1 MKFYWIN
8 VDTQTK
14 RAANMINQFN
24 ERKIENTR
32 IDAVKPSIEN
42 PTKVDF
48 ERCCTFSHLKAI
60 ETFLDSK
67 DDFALICEDDL
78 SFEFEEFWDKSLEEI
93 IQNAPNN
100 WGIIQLAYI
109 LQSIEHKFKDKA
121 NYFNYKTLSVSGTL
135 AYIIN
140 RKCAKSL
147 VDVFKKRRHIP
158 TADCFRTGIYAS
170 VEYYTSFNSFV
181 YKYPMFTYPDNN
193 DSLIGNSLSL
203 HVASKKQQMQ
213 YLKKIRDCL

>member
-8 VDTQTK
+8 VDTQTM
-14 RAANMINQFN
+14 RSDNMVKQFN
-24 ERKIENTR
+24 ERLIENTR
-32 IDAVKPSIEN
+32 IDAVKPSFEN
-42 PTKVDF
+42 PKKVDF
-48 ERCCTFSHLKAI
+48 ERCCTLSHLKAI

-67 DDFALICEDDL
+67 DEYALICEDDL

-109 LQSIEHKFKDKA
+109 LQSIDYKFKDKA
-121 NYFNYKTLSVSGTL
+121 EYFNYKTLPISGTL

-140 RKCAKSL
+140 RNCAKHL
-147 VDVFKKRRHIP
+147 LDIFKKRRHIP

-170 VEYYTSFNSFV
+170 VEYYTSFDSFV
-181 YKYPMFTYPDNN
+181 YKYPFFTYPDNN

-203 HVASKKQQMQ
+203 HVASKKQQIL
-213 YLKKIRDCL
+213 YLKKNLL

>member
-8 VDTQTK
+8 VDTQTR
-14 RAANMINQFN
+14 RADNILKKFN
-24 ERKIENTR
+24 ERKLDHIR
-32 IDAVKPSIEN
+32 IDAIKPANEN
-42 PTKVDF
+42 PTKVDY
-48 ERCCTFSHLKAI
+48 ERCCTLSHLKAI

-67 DDFALICEDDL
+67 DEYALICEDDL
-78 SFEFEEFWDKSLEEI
+78 AFDFETFWDKTLDDI
-93 IQNAPNN
+93 VQNAPNN

-109 LQSIEHKFKDKA
+109 LQNIEPKFKDKA
-121 NYFNYKTLSVSGTL
+121 EYFNYKTLSVSGCL

-140 RKCAKSL
+140 RNCAKPL
-147 VDVFKKRRHIP
+147 LEVFKKRRHIP

-170 VEYYTSFNSFV
+170 VEYYTSFDSFV

-213 YLKKIRDCL
+213 YLKKTFL